1 MEFFS
6 SKPSVIDYQ
15 RMTINYSK
23 IIEFVLLRS
32 VNYDEN
38 SSKYV
43 QNRLVVSSLMPVLFH
58 PTEDDEIHDWLLYL
72 SNWNHK
78 QQGKEK
84 WRGKRSVWT
93 SQGNPSLS
101 FQGSPAKF
109 STHLHEL
116 MVWINIY
123 QSLTKGP
130 VMTWLASVVVPPA
143 RTMRINWHLKRRVF
157 SQTITIAG
165 WCFGTWL
172 LFFHNIYIY

>member
-1 MEFFS
+1 MTRIHPNM
-6 SKPSVIDYQ
+6 SK
-15 RMTINYSK
+15 
-23 IIEFVLLRS
+23 
-32 VNYDEN
+32 
-38 SSKYV
+38 
-43 QNRLVVSSLMPVLFH
+43 NRLVVSSLTPVLFH
-58 PTEDDEIHDWLLYL
+58 PTEDDEIHDWLLYHL
-72 SNWNHK
+72 ISVK
-78 QQGKEK
+78 LKPQATGKRKSE
-84 WRGKRSVWT
+84 GEKRSVWT
-93 SQGNPSLS
+93 SQGNPSWS

-165 WCFGTWL
+165 WCFGT
-172 LFFHNIYIY
+172 FYIFHILGIIIPFDFHIFSDG

>member
-1 MEFFS
+1 MTRIHPNMSKTAWWFQVWRLFFS
-6 SKPSVIDYQ
+6 ILQ
-15 RMTINYSK
+15 RMMKSTIDSY
-23 IIEFVLLRS
+23 II
-32 VNYDEN
+32 
-38 SSKYV
+38 
-43 QNRLVVSSLMPVLFH
+43 
-58 PTEDDEIHDWLLYL
+58 LYL

-93 SQGNPSLS
+93 SQGNPSWS

-165 WCFGTWL
+165 WCFGTFYIFHIL
-172 LFFHNIYIY
+172 GIIIPFDFHFFQMGRSTTNQLAIQPRKWHQT